1 MKSHVPVTNTDNNG
15 VFITMEMDLTEN
27 QYIFLLRY
35 FYLLCFTQLVPYVH
49 LSVANG
55 HVTLQLQH
63 WHNKLYYKW
72 YIKNILSRLLA
83 IIPTHISSEVFSGVS
98 GWDESGIS
106 IEYPENFEFE

>member
-1 MKSHVPVTNTDNNG
+1 MKSHFPVTNTDNNG

-27 QYIFLLRY
+27 QYIILLLPTM
-35 FYLLCFTQLVPYVH
+35 FYSVPYVH

-83 IIPTHISSEVFSGVS
+83 IIPTHISSEIFSGVS